1 MKKDTYILKNFHKI
15 LALTAALVFTC
26 GAYAQQEETTAGCNA
41 PEITATPTR
50 PTVTTST
57 AITQCGVVEAD
68 YGLTSFIPGNG
79 THQEVLGGSLRY
91 GITPRIDFRW
101 GTDNMHSYYGGGTH
115 LVGTGDNWL
124 GGRVGLTSEKQ
135 TWASTAFM
143 YTIKLPTAGI
153 VDGFGTGFVDHSF
166 AFIASK
172 DIRKWHF
179 DFNTIELLG
188 GREGSGFD
196 TNNTLALAA
205 SHPVKGK
212 WGMVYEAWGQTEL
225 NAASPAFASNLVGVT
240 YTLSPRAVFDGGVDL
255 GITPEAPRARLLVGA
270 TYSLGKLNSLFRK

>member
-1 MKKDTYILKNFHKI
+1 LKNFHRI
-15 LALTAALVFTC
+15 LVLTAALGFTVAAC
-26 GAYAQQEETTAGCNA
+26 AQQEQAPAGCDA
-41 PEITATPTR
+41 TEITATPTR
-50 PTVTTST
+50 PTVTNST

-101 GTDNMHSYYGGGTH
+101 GGDAMHSYYGSGNH
-115 LVGTGDNWL
+115 FVGTGDNWL

-135 TWASTAFM
+135 TWASTAFI
-143 YTIKLPTAGI
+143 YTIKLPTASV

-166 AFIASK
+166 TFIASK

-205 SHPVKGK
+205 AHPLKGK

-225 NAASPAFASNLVGVT
+225 NAVNPAFASNLVGVT
-240 YTLSPRAVFDGGVDL
+240 YNLSPRAVFDGGVDL
-255 GITPEAPRARLLVGA
+255 GITPDAPRARLLVGA
-270 TYSLGKLNSLFRK
+270 TYSLGKLNSLFRKQI